1 MPILNPP
8 KKSLNDPFK
17 KTLVQVGK
25 EIEKEKI
32 MKEALPMSFDG
43 LPEAPTSQTPSMTSL
58 IWTMVAPPG
67 WGKSE
72 LFSMFPESLML
83 SFEAGHKFI
92 DCYKVIIDEWESTE
106 EPTTDNDGNSHM
118 SFMQAIDLI
127 EKQQSMRFK
136 FIIWDTIDAAIK
148 KCVDH
153 FVGKAKVAHISEL
166 GDYGKG
172 YTLAQN
178 DPMRKAINRLLNTGR
193 GLGIIT
199 HQKINT
205 NVFTKGPKSKKE
217 TTLPNGIWELIYPQ
231 SDIILHGEFGEIRK
245 PNKHRDRIIKSEGNE
260 DMLAKNRGGILP
272 PAWIAPLQKEKRIE
286 QLMGFFGPQR
296 ITKIAEATQQY
307 QEIYE
312 D

>member
-8 KKSLNDPFK
+8 KKSLSDPFK
-17 KTLVQVGK
+17 KDKLHIQA
-25 EIEKEKI
+25 EEKKILLAEK
-32 MKEALPMSFDG
+32 LPMEFDG
-43 LPEAPTSQTPSMTSL
+43 LPETPTSQTPSMTSL
-58 IWTMVAPPG
+58 VWTMVAPPG

-72 LFSMFPESLML
+72 LFSMFPEALML

-106 EPTTDNDGNSHM
+106 KPTTDSDGNSHL
-118 SFMQAIDLI
+118 SFMQAINLI
-127 EKQQSMRFK
+127 EKSDRFK

-166 GDYGKG
+166 GEYGKG

-205 NVFTKGPKSKKE
+205 NVFAKGPKSKKE

-231 SDIILHGEFGEIRK
+231 SDIILHGEFGETRK
-245 PNKHRDRIIKSEGNE
+245 PNKHRDRIIKSEGTE

-272 PAWIAPLQKEKRIE
+272 PACIAPLQKEKRIE
-286 QLMGFFGPQR
+286 QLLGFFGPDRLAKIEQA
-296 ITKIAEATQQY
+296 TKEY